1 MRMTEDSAEKARVE
15 AEAVCVRLLQAAPT
29 VAAAP
34 VELQEHLAAAW
45 LRKIEALGTL
55 ERNADAVAEVDA
67 FTRYFDQGAG
77 TPESAWPWLV
87 QAACRKVV
95 ALARQSELHRALEIA
110 GSVQARFEHTRALA
124 VREWVAYAGLEE
136 IRIRT
141 AMGETFAR
149 VDMVRHAQRLAE
161 RFGADEWPATRAL
174 VGRIRLRR
182 ARMLSELDYD
192 DEALSELSAVR
203 ADFAESEDPGEQEVA
218 ADALHMRSRL
228 LKVLHRDEEARSE
241 QRALLAGYARSTCP
255 EIRQTHV
262 LARFDA
268 IAWAEEAA
276 DEAGNDADHLDA
288 WIDACD
294 ALILDHADSHDGFV
308 VLRVNQALR
317 HKARALR
324 RSGDAGTDD
333 GDQDDQDDHLE
344 RADKVADEQWT
355 RYRDHPDAAVQ
366 AELIDAMLERLE
378 ARDRPG
384 QVLDE
389 AERLLQHLQRSGPIQ
404 AASARLVR
412 ILLLKSWAL
421 RALGRPRQAL
431 ETFALLPADASTG
444 ETDPVL
450 SRLRVNVQIERG
462 RLLRQMER
470 LDEALDALS
479 LAPDLLD
486 DVVESGKAG
495 FDKSLRR
502 AVARAMDLRIDIL
515 AEATPPKDDDTPFGQ
530 SVPLEPAEQAYA
542 QAVHALDQRFH
553 ADDDASVRSM
563 VADALYSLAVHQRER
578 AHPHEAIA
586 SYDLLLNRFAADA
599 APAIEPRV
607 ASAYLNKAYLLLNGL
622 DRPDAALPVYDALMA
637 RFANATGGKLRDSV
651 AKGAASRLT
660 CLNRLQD
667 RGVAVNY
674 GDQYEDLTPAQRD
687 AIAGTLDRADA
698 LRDEDEYRD
707 AIALYDQIL
716 TQHVESLHPE
726 LRRLC
731 RNAMT
736 NKAFCYARLNQREA
750 SLAVNDEV
758 IARYGSDLSTTAE
771 KDVALAMSNKAV
783 DLDKLGR
790 HDEELEVYAQIIDRW
805 RHADVAYLRLR
816 VASAMFGK
824 ACTLADRD
832 PESAL
837 AGYRQVLD
845 GYLSAGEAN
854 LRLQAAKSAV
864 NLGILLRKLGRH
876 ADALRPCERLLQA
889 CSGETDEQI
898 NAQLIRARISLARTY
913 APAGAPEKAVAM
925 YRELLI
931 LPPRQ
936 LSETQRKELDKELLA
951 LPGGRL
957 GLVGLFKAARGKL
970 MGK

>member
-1 MRMTEDSAEKARVE
+1 MCLTEDDAEKSLVDTD
-15 AEAVCVRLLQAAPT
+15 AVCVRLLKVAPT
-29 VAAAP
+29 VVTAP
-34 VELQEHLAAAW
+34 LELQEHLAAAW

-55 ERNADAVAEVDA
+55 ERNDDAVAEVDA
-67 FTRYFDQGAG
+67 FTRYFDQGAD
-77 TPESAWPWLV
+77 TPEVAWPWLV
-87 QAACRKVV
+87 EAACRKVV

-110 GSVQARFEHTRALA
+110 ESVQARFEHTQALA

-136 IRIRT
+136 TKLRT

-161 RFGADEWPATRAL
+161 RFGADAWPATRAL

-192 DEALSELSAVR
+192 DEALREYSSVR
-203 ADFAESEDPGEQEVA
+203 ADFAESDDPGLQEVA
-218 ADALHMRSRL
+218 ADAMHMRSRL
-228 LKVLHRDEEARSE
+228 LKRLHRDEEARSE
-241 QRALLAGYARSTCP
+241 QRALLAEYAHGTCP
-255 EIRQTHV
+255 GIRQTRV
-262 LARFDA
+262 LAQFDA
-268 IAWAEEAA
+268 IAWAEESA
-276 DEAGNDADHLDA
+276 DRAGNDADHLNA

-294 ALILDHADSHDGFV
+294 ALILDHADSRDGFV

-324 RSGDAGTDD
+324 RFGDAGSAD
-333 GDQDDQDDHLE
+333 DQDDQDDYLE
-344 RADKVADEQWT
+344 QADRIADEQWM

-366 AELIDAMLERLE
+366 ATLIDAMLERLD
-378 ARDRPG
+378 ARDRPA

-389 AERLLQHLQRSGPIQ
+389 AELLLQHLQRSGPMQ
-404 AASARLVR
+404 AASPQLIR

-421 RALGRPRQAL
+421 RVLRRPAQAL
-431 ETFALLPADASTG
+431 ETLARLPADESTG
-444 ETDPVL
+444 EMDSK
-450 SRLRVNVQIERG
+450 SRKLRVDVQIERG

-470 LDEALDALS
+470 PEEALDALA
-479 LAPDLLD
+479 LAPDCLD
-486 DVVESGKAG
+486 EVVELGKAG
-495 FDKSLRR
+495 FDIPLRR
-502 AVARAMDLRIDIL
+502 AVARALDLRIDIL
-515 AEATPPKDDDTPFGQ
+515 ADATPSKEGGTPPGQ
-530 SVPLEPAEQAYA
+530 APLVPAEHAYA
-542 QAVHALDQRFH
+542 QAVHAFDQCFH
-553 ADDDASVRSM
+553 ADSDATIRSM
-563 VADALYSLAVHQRER
+563 VANALYLLACRQRDRLHLE
-578 AHPHEAIA
+578 EAIA
-586 SYDLLLNRFAADA
+586 SYDLLLGHFAADTES
-599 APAIEPRV
+599 AIEPRV
-607 ASAYLNKAYLLLNGL
+607 ASAYLNKAYLLVNEL
-622 DRPDAALPVYDALMA
+622 DRPEDALPVYDALMT
-637 RFANATGGKLRDSV
+637 RFASATSPGLRDTL

-674 GDQYEDLTPAQRD
+674 GDQYEDITPAQRN
-687 AIAGTLDRADA
+687 AIVDTLDRADA
-698 LRDEDEYRD
+698 LRDEDKYRD
-707 AIALYDQIL
+707 AIALYDQML
-716 TQHVESLHPE
+716 TEHVESLHPE

-731 RNAMT
+731 RKAMT
-736 NKAFCYARLNQREA
+736 NKAFCLA
-750 SLAVNDEV
+750 SLNRRDASLEVNDEV

-771 KDVALAMSNKAV
+771 KDVALAMSNKAA
-783 DLDKLGR
+783 DLDRLGR
-790 HDEELEVYAQIIDRW
+790 HDEELKVYEQIIERW
-805 RHADVAYLRLR
+805 AHADVAYLRLR
-816 VASAMFGK
+816 VASAMFCR

-876 ADALRPCERLLQA
+876 ADALRPCERLLEA
-889 CSGETDEQI
+889 CNRETDEQI
-898 NAQLIRARISLARTY
+898 NAQLIRARISLARSY

-936 LSETQRKELDKELLA
+936 LSETQRRELDKELLA

-970 MGK
+970 LGK